1 MAEKSYTTG
10 RLGAS
15 PGSVTQDPAPKDLT
29 LHLFFLRI
37 LWASM
42 LLFMLLIQTTATL
55 SVEDDIMM
63 ATWNS
68 RLMGVGLE
76 SLKGRSQGE
85 VSLGQVLQTNLVSKN
100 RLSPIPGGR
109 GIFD

>member
-1 MAEKSYTTG
+1 MQRRSLHICSYVVEKSYTTG

-15 PGSVTQDPAPKDLT
+15 PGSVTWDPTPKDLT
-29 LHLFFLRI
+29 LNPFFLRM

-55 SVEDDIMM
+55 SVEDDIML

-68 RLMGVGLE
+68 RLMDGL
-76 SLKGRSQGE
+76 R
-85 VSLGQVLQTNLVSKN
+85 VS
-100 RLSPIPGGR
+100 
-109 GIFD
+109 